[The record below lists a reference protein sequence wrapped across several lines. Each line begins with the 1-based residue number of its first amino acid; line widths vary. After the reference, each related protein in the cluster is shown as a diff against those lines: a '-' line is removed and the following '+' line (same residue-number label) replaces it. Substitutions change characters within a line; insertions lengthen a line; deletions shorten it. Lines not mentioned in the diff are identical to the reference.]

1 MKTRRAH
8 LLRLLIAIIIVSV
21 ILAVLAV
28 AGYWLYSKIKPL
40 TQPVNASQAE
50 RYFELGNEAQQLG
63 DYKTASMYYKKAL
76 QGENKA
82 EYLEKAAAVSYRL
95 QQYDSAI
102 DSYVKALQQKSND
115 AVMWNAVGNV
125 QRDAG
130 KAQDAIASYKKAIEV
145 DKKYIIAYS
154 NLINLYLLQSNQSEA
169 KKILDQ
175 GLDNNPNNKDLL
187 AIRKNIK

>member
-1 MKTRRAH
+1 M
-8 LLRLLIAIIIVSV
+8 SV
-21 ILAVLAV
+21 ILAILAV
-28 AGYWLYSKIKPL
+28 AGFWLYSKVKPL
-40 TQPVNASQAE
+40 TQPVSSSQAE
-50 RYFELGNEAQQLG
+50 RYFELGNEAQKQG
-63 DYKTASMYYKKAL
+63 DYKTASIYYKKAL

-102 DSYVKALQQKSND
+102 GSYVKALQQKSND

-130 KAQDAIASYKKAIEV
+130 KTQDAIASYKKAIEV

-169 KKILDQ
+169 KKVLDQ
-175 GLDNNPNNKDLL
+175 GLDNNPDNKDLL